1 MKHSYNRTAVRRGLT
16 LLELVI
22 VMTILVAIAG
32 IAVTMFPRLLTRAH
46 IATCA
51 SNIPELARALQMYE
65 AVAMDGY
72 PDRMDTLC
80 VGEGL
85 AGYLPGQGEALL
97 PGIYADALEAGEA
110 AALIEAG
117 ILEVTVMTAGELG
130 VDGWHPTFWPYASDV
145 GVAQVAEDL
154 RVAFIEPD
162 EAKRLGLS
170 LEGTMEP
177 NRTGDRFVLF
187 GLGAPCR
194 MFGRTMTEAPTHFSD
209 GRLGNPNERYM
220 RFVAVYQVGEEK
232 WNETQGRNYYI
243 ALPRARLRGVLA
255 MHPTG
260 LEGLTDHVGDFWS
273 EVNSGNLN

>member
-1 MKHSYNRTAVRRGLT
+1 MKRCHDRTAVRRGLT

-51 SNIPELARALQMYE
+51 SNIPELVRAIQMYE

-80 VGEGL
+80 VGNAL
-85 AGYLPGQGEALL
+85 ATYLPGQGESIL
-97 PGIYADALEAGEA
+97 PGIYTDALDAGEA
-110 AALIEAG
+110 AALNAAG
-117 ILEVTVMTAGELG
+117 ILDVTVMTDGELD
-130 VDGWHPTFWPYASDV
+130 VEGWHPTFWPYASDV
-145 GVAQVAEDL
+145 GFAPVAGGL
-154 RVAFIEPD
+154 RVAFIEPA

-170 LEGTMEP
+170 LEDTSGP
-177 NRTGDRFVLF
+177 PRTGDRFVIF

-194 MFGRTMTEAPTHFSD
+194 MFGRTMSEAPIHFSD

-220 RFVAVYQVGEEK
+220 RFVAVYQVSEET
-232 WNETQGRNYYI
+232 WHQGSQSNQYT
-243 ALPRARLRGVLA
+243 ALARARLRGVVA

-260 LEGLTDHVGDFWS
+260 LEGLTDHVGDYWS
-273 EVNSGNLN
+273 EVNSGGLN